1 MKKSNVLASTLM
13 ERDHQLKEYR
23 NKTSTMV
30 QELNMVKSLLAQR
43 MEELRTASE
52 DLKLMTEENQ
62 VTHTVC
68 ALAVCV
74 LL

>member
-1 MKKSNVLASTLM
+1 VLASTLM

-23 NKTSTMV
+23 NKSSTMV

-62 VTHTVC
+62 VTHC
-68 ALAVCV
+68 ARWLCV
-74 LL
+74 T